1 MLDGLR
7 VLEIASTAVA
17 PGSEAAAAH
26 AARILADLS
35 ADVVKLEPEQGD
47 GARRRP
53 PFVEGVP
60 NVDGSCWW
68 IPLDANK
75 RSATISRDALAT
87 FLRGA
92 DVVVQRQPAPRY
104 DDGARANPAAVLV
117 TITP

>member
-7 VLEIASTAVA
+7 VLEIVGSVAVA

-26 AARILADLS
+26 ATRILADLG

-53 PFVEGVP
+53 PFVQGVP
-60 NVDGSCWW
+60 QADGSCWR

-75 RSATISRDALAT
+75 RDATISRSALAVLAISRT
-87 FLRGA
+87 RRPSSIYAGIS
-92 DVVVQRQPAPRY
+92 VRC
-104 DDGARANPAAVLV
+104 ARAPPPRTASS
-117 TITP
+117 

>member
-7 VLEIASTAVA
+7 VLEIVGSMAVA

-26 AARILADLS
+26 ATRILADLG

-68 IPLDANK
+68 IPLNANK
-75 RSATISRDALAT
+75 RSATISRGAPAT

-92 DVVVQRQPAPRY
+92 DAGAQGQLTTHSDAAPP
-104 DDGARANPAAVLV
+104 ANPAPVL
-117 TITP
+117 